1 MTIDITQ
8 KLEIEKKNCRER
20 MAVRDS
26 ILKLQ
31 KNKDFQKVIEQGFML
46 DDCARYARNS
56 GLVTLSKEEREDSL
70 AKAQAAGHFKEYLH
84 AKIMMGNAA
93 EQTLVKLI
101 EEEDHI
107 LYDEV
112 EEA

>member
-1 MTIDITQ
+1 MNIDIT
-8 KLEIEKKNCRER
+8 KHLEIEKKNCRER
-20 MAVRDS
+20 MALRDS
-26 ILKLQ
+26 IIKLQ
-31 KNKDFQKVIEQGFML
+31 KNKDFQKVIEQSFML

-56 GLVTLSKEEREDSL
+56 GLVTLPGEEREDSL
-70 AKAQAAGHFKEYLH
+70 AKAQAAGHLKEYLH

-93 EQTLVKLI
+93 EQTLIKLI